1 MSSAKPQPQGFTVT
15 HSTVLRFKPSPGLP
29 RFTTFTCT
37 CLYLYCFTDLYF
49 HLDLPWLA
57 LPVLFYHVWP
67 FTHGCWRTVLRVP
80 KWSGTLERSRP
91 HRCWGEVERAQNGAR
106 SGLLWAWTGS
116 ACPTCRGWFRF
127 TLYFSYFWSC
137 CWWWWCFTFS
147 ADGSAL
153 PSSTDGAKPGVEDKK
168 KVVVKSPPSS
178 AQKALS
184 DLRPFLRFADG
195 RIQMRKLWSPK
206 LLYSLLYLGQLRG
219 HHPWAEVGPS
229 QSMRRLTKEKQSK
242 TPRSR
247 SRPLSPGSRDRV
259 VGCILGQPELAGFTH
274 ELDPAPIYYTSHSAL
289 PTNIGHPK
297 WKQEFLQ
304 WTIDDCRLSW
314 KKGELAWVNLHIG
327 MYFYSPSA
335 KYPLDHFR
343 RMAACSVSGDPTL
356 PARFCC
362 WTCRQPGEGGSV
374 KSLWPSFTAFSWH
387 WNLTH
392 ARQLHKDWVSLA
404 LRGGVT
410 LQDLAW
416 SLLGIDLEDT
426 PLPYHPDALRYL
438 PRTLPPRE
446 QGHNPKIYGRPWNI
460 ERPFTPSH
468 RALPAGPSHFT
479 PTPPSHP
486 PPSHV
491 LPSLDSPLNAVNTS
505 LASLPSSPPVA
516 KAPPP
521 MAPGREHVGAKSKSA
536 SPVVDSHDPAS
547 SVVPASI
554 KSNGSRFH
562 LGEVARGFTR
572 IGWQNPLQ
580 MWEQYLKL
588 EIKSFIFPSA
598 DVHSY
603 SEARER
609 WHLTFCKRS
618 SMLQW
623 LLYMEEHCFY
633 LFLIKSMA
641 SRSILMRSSLSLQ
654 DRELSLAM
662 SAVCS
667 DDLKEELQH
676 YSSFRHDDEQLPY
689 VCSVLEHCKALI
701 HLRLPL
707 QKDSTFPLAPN
718 WNAVPTDDSWQ
729 RSFYKRLSWW
739 GSVLLYRSSLGRL
752 ACISCTVVPCLHH
765 F

>member
-1 MSSAKPQPQGFTVT
+1 
-15 HSTVLRFKPSPGLP
+15 
-29 RFTTFTCT
+29 
-37 CLYLYCFTDLYF
+37 
-49 HLDLPWLA
+49 
-57 LPVLFYHVWP
+57 
-67 FTHGCWRTVLRVP
+67 
-80 KWSGTLERSRP
+80 
-91 HRCWGEVERAQNGAR
+91 
-106 SGLLWAWTGS
+106 
-116 ACPTCRGWFRF
+116 
-127 TLYFSYFWSC
+127 
-137 CWWWWCFTFS
+137 
-147 ADGSAL
+147 
-153 PSSTDGAKPGVEDKK
+153 
-168 KVVVKSPPSS
+168 
-178 AQKALS
+178 
-184 DLRPFLRFADG
+184 
-195 RIQMRKLWSPK
+195 
-206 LLYSLLYLGQLRG
+206 
-219 HHPWAEVGPS
+219 
-229 QSMRRLTKEKQSK
+229 
-242 TPRSR
+242 
-247 SRPLSPGSRDRV
+247 
-259 VGCILGQPELAGFTH
+259 
-274 ELDPAPIYYTSHSAL
+274 
-289 PTNIGHPK
+289 
-297 WKQEFLQ
+297 
-304 WTIDDCRLSW
+304 
-314 KKGELAWVNLHIG
+314 
-327 MYFYSPSA
+327 MYFYTPSV

-343 RMAACSVSGDPTL
+343 CMAACSVSGDPTL

-491 LPSLDSPLNAVNTS
+491 LPSLDSPLVAVNKS

-521 MAPGREHVGAKSKSA
+521 MDPGREHVGAKSKSA

-562 LGEVARGFTR
+562 LGDVARGFTR

-580 MWEQYLKL
+580 MWEQHLKV
-588 EIKSFIFPSA
+588 EIKSYIFPSA

-623 LLYMEEHCFY
+623 LLHMEEHCFY

-701 HLRLPL
+701 ELRLPL
-707 QKDSTFPLAPN
+707 KKDSTFPLAPN

-729 RSFYKRLSWW
+729 RSFYKRLS
-739 GSVLLYRSSLGRL
+739 
-752 ACISCTVVPCLHH
+752 
-765 F
+765 